1 MSWKDIVGHES
12 QIKYLVQAWKTNRL
26 GQSYFFHGP
35 DGVGKRYLAIE
46 FGKALLCQSN
56 SNYEAC
62 GVCSSCKLVEAK
74 NHPDL
79 QMHSCPKDV
88 HEFPRDLMKEICE
101 GFFLKASR
109 GGAKVLVIDDCDV
122 LNEESG
128 NIFLKSLE
136 EPPPN
141 SIIFLIGTSLERQ
154 LETILS
160 RCQKLAFHGL
170 NQSEIT
176 MVFANNQIEGSFDL
190 NKIISACGGSV
201 SQAIMLTNPEFSKL
215 EDSFFAEI
223 VMPTPD
229 PVKVVKMVMDFI
241 DGAGKETSSQR
252 GRARWLVHGTL
263 FWIRSQIVMRSSK
276 DDLIP
281 RPRFQLPPTVDI
293 EKIIAMLE
301 ACFQAEYQIQRRVQ
315 LSLTIQW
322 WVDGLIWA
330 DSVTISDSPFA
341 IF

>member
-1 MSWKDIVGHES
+1 LSWKDIIGHES
-12 QIKYLVQAWKTNRL
+12 QIKYLIQAWKTNRL
-26 GQSYFFHGP
+26 GQAYFFHGP
-35 DGVGKRYLAIE
+35 DGVGKRTLAIE

-56 SNYEAC
+56 VNFEAC
-62 GVCSSCKLVEAK
+62 GVCASCKLVEAE

-79 QMHSCPKDV
+79 QMNGCPKEV
-88 HEFPRDLMKEICE
+88 HEFPRELMKEICE

-109 GGAKVLVIDDCDV
+109 GGAKVLVIDDCDL

-136 EPPPN
+136 EPPPH

-170 NQSEIT
+170 NQNQIAK
-176 MVFANNQIEGSFDL
+176 VFEKNQIEGGFDL
-190 NKIISACGGSV
+190 NKIASACGGSV
-201 SQAIMLTNPEFSKL
+201 SQAIMLTDPEFSQL

-223 VMPTPD
+223 IMPTPD

-241 DGAGKETSSQR
+241 DGAGKETSAQR
-252 GRARWLVHGTL
+252 TRARWLVHGTL
-263 FWIRSQIVMRSSK
+263 SWLRGQIVLKSTTDDSK
-276 DDLIP
+276 P
-281 RPRFQLPPTVDI
+281 RLRFQLPSTINV
-293 EKIIAMLE
+293 EKILAMLE

-322 WVDGLIWA
+322 WIDGLIWA
-330 DSVTISDSPFA
+330 DSVVINDSPPGVF
-341 IF
+341 

>member
-1 MSWKDIVGHES
+1 VSWKDIVGHES
-12 QIKYLVQAWKTNRL
+12 QIKYLIQAWKTNRL
-26 GQSYFFHGP
+26 GQAYFFHGP
-35 DGVGKRYLAIE
+35 DGIGKRTLAIE
-46 FGKALLCQSN
+46 LGKALLCQSN
-56 SNYEAC
+56 SNFEAC
-62 GVCSSCKLVEAK
+62 GVCASCKLVEAS

-79 QMHSCPKDV
+79 QTNGCPKDV
-88 HEFPRDLMKEICE
+88 HEFPRELMKEICE

-109 GGAKVLVIDDCDV
+109 GGAKVLVIDDCDL

-136 EPPPN
+136 EPPPY

-170 NQSEIT
+170 SPSEVAK
-176 MVFANNQIEGSFDL
+176 VFAINQIEGSFDL
-190 NKIISACGGSV
+190 NKITGACGGSV
-201 SQAIMLTNPEFSKL
+201 SQAIMLTDPEFSQL

-223 VMPTPD
+223 ITPAPD
-229 PVKVVKMVMDFI
+229 PVKLVKMVMDFI
-241 DGAGKETSSQR
+241 EGAGKETSAQR

-263 FWIRSQIVMRSSK
+263 GWIRGQILLKSNTVA
-276 DDLIP
+276 LIS
-281 RPRFQLPPTVDI
+281 RPRFQLPAAVPI
-293 EKIIAMLE
+293 EKVLAMLE

-330 DSVTISDSPFA
+330 DSVTAFDFNSGAF
-341 IF
+341 

>member
-1 MSWKDIVGHES
+1 MSWKDIIGHES
-12 QIKYLVQAWKTNRL
+12 QIKYLIQAWKTNRL
-26 GQSYFFHGP
+26 GQAYFFHGP
-35 DGVGKRYLAIE
+35 DGVGKRTLAIE

-56 SNYEAC
+56 VNFEAC
-62 GVCSSCKLVEAK
+62 GVCASCKLVEAE

-79 QMHSCPKDV
+79 QMNGCPKEV
-88 HEFPRDLMKEICE
+88 HEFPRELMKEICE

-109 GGAKVLVIDDCDV
+109 GGAKVLVIDDCDL

-136 EPPPN
+136 EPPPH

-170 NQSEIT
+170 NQNQIAK
-176 MVFANNQIEGSFDL
+176 VFEKNQIEGGFDL
-190 NKIISACGGSV
+190 NKIASACGGSV
-201 SQAIMLTNPEFSKL
+201 SQAIMLTDPEFSQL

-223 VMPTPD
+223 IMPTPD
-229 PVKVVKMVMDFI
+229 PVKVVKLVMDFI
-241 DGAGKETSSQR
+241 DGAGKETSAQR
-252 GRARWLVHGTL
+252 TRARWLVHGTL
-263 FWIRSQIVMRSSK
+263 SWLRGQIVLKSTTDDSK
-276 DDLIP
+276 P
-281 RPRFQLPPTVDI
+281 RLRFQLPSTINV
-293 EKIIAMLE
+293 EKILAMLE

-322 WVDGLIWA
+322 WIDGLIWA
-330 DSVTISDSPFA
+330 DSVVINDSPAGMF
-341 IF
+341 

>member
-12 QIKYLVQAWKTNRL
+12 QIKYLIHAWQTNRL
-26 GQSYFFHGP
+26 GQAYFFHGP
-35 DGVGKRYLAIE
+35 DGVGKRTLAIE

-56 SNYEAC
+56 STYEAC
-62 GVCSSCKLVEAK
+62 GLCASCKLVEAE

-79 QMHSCPKDV
+79 QTNGCPKDV
-88 HEFPRDLMKEICE
+88 HEFPRELMKEICE

-109 GGAKVLVIDDCDV
+109 GGAKVLVIDDCDL

-136 EPPPN
+136 EPPPH
-141 SIIFLIGTSLERQ
+141 SIIFLIGTSVERQ

-170 NQSEIT
+170 NQSEIAK
-176 MVFANNQIEGSFDL
+176 VFAINQIEGSFDL
-190 NKIISACGGSV
+190 NKITSACGGSV
-201 SQAIMLTNPEFSKL
+201 SQAIMLTNPEFSQV

-223 VMPTPD
+223 VMPIPD
-229 PVKVVKMVMDFI
+229 PVKLVKMIMDFI
-241 DGAGKETSSQR
+241 EGAGKETSVQR
-252 GRARWLVHGTL
+252 VRARWLVHGTL
-263 FWIRSQIVMRSSK
+263 SWLRGQILLKSNT
-276 DDLIP
+276 DDLKQ
-281 RPRFQLPPTVDI
+281 RPRFQLLETVSI
-293 EKIIAMLE
+293 EKVLAMLE
-301 ACFQAEYQIQRRVQ
+301 VCFQAEYQIQRRVQ

-330 DSVTISDSPFA
+330 DSLADFDSHVGA
-341 IF
+341 L

>member
-1 MSWKDIVGHES
+1 MSWKDIIGHES
-12 QIKYLVQAWKTNRL
+12 QIKYLIQAWKTNRL
-26 GQSYFFHGP
+26 GQAYFFHGP
-35 DGVGKRYLAIE
+35 DGVGKRTLAIE

-56 SNYEAC
+56 VNFEAC
-62 GVCSSCKLVEAK
+62 GVCASCKLVEAE

-79 QMHSCPKDV
+79 QMNGCPKEV
-88 HEFPRDLMKEICE
+88 HEFPRELMKEICE

-109 GGAKVLVIDDCDV
+109 GGAKVLVIDDCDL

-136 EPPPN
+136 EPPPH

-170 NQSEIT
+170 NQNQIAK
-176 MVFANNQIEGSFDL
+176 VFEKNQIEGGFDL
-190 NKIISACGGSV
+190 NKIASACGGSV
-201 SQAIMLTNPEFSKL
+201 SQAIMLTDPEFSQL

-223 VMPTPD
+223 IMPTPD

-241 DGAGKETSSQR
+241 DGAGKETSAQR
-252 GRARWLVHGTL
+252 TRARWLVHGTL
-263 FWIRSQIVMRSSK
+263 SWLRGQIVLKSTTDDSK
-276 DDLIP
+276 P
-281 RPRFQLPPTVDI
+281 RLRFQLPSTINV
-293 EKIIAMLE
+293 EKILAMLE

-322 WVDGLIWA
+322 WIDGLIWA
-330 DSVTISDSPFA
+330 DSVVINDSPAGVF
-341 IF
+341 

>member
-12 QIKYLVQAWKTNRL
+12 QIKYLIQAWETNRL

-35 DGVGKRYLAIE
+35 DGVGKRTLAIE
-46 FGKALLCQSN
+46 FGKALLCQAN
-56 SNYEAC
+56 SDFEAC
-62 GVCSSCKLVEAK
+62 GVCASCKLVEAE

-88 HEFPRDLMKEICE
+88 HEFPRELMKEICE

-170 NQSEIT
+170 NQSEIVA
-176 MVFANNQIEGSFDL
+176 VFANNQIEGSFDL
-190 NKIISACGGSV
+190 NKIISTCGGSV
-201 SQAIMLTNPEFSKL
+201 SQAIMLTNPEFSQL

-223 VMPTPD
+223 IMPTPD

-263 FWIRSQIVMRSSK
+263 SWIRSQIVMRSSN
-276 DDLIP
+276 DDLIS
-281 RPRFQLPPTVDI
+281 RPRFQLPATVDI
-293 EKIIAMLE
+293 EKILAMLE
-301 ACFQAEYQIQRRVQ
+301 ACFQAEYQIQRRAQ

-322 WVDGLIWA
+322 WIDGLIWA
-330 DSVTISDSPFA
+330 DSVVINDSPFG